1 MSTIDE
7 IQNFL
12 NIEIGE
18 RWLRDGKKKPNK
30 NKYYWYEGQYYIVQ
44 LTQNKFMI
52 CEDCNKTRRLLR
64 LYSWRFDHGYAYTS
78 NTNGKT
84 TAWHQLFLTYED
96 TLVAD
101 HINRFKY
108 DNRSDNLRIVSLS
121 VNSRNTTK
129 RKDNESGIKGISR
142 DIKGRY
148 MYWRVDIVNNEG
160 VQLSKRFS
168 IDKLGEDRAKQL
180 AIEQRRLWEQE
191 YGYIGD

>member
-1 MSTIDE
+1 M
-7 IQNFL
+7 
-12 NIEIGE
+12 
-18 RWLRDGKKKPNK
+18 
-30 NKYYWYEGQYYIVQ
+30 
-44 LTQNKFMI
+44 
-52 CEDCNKTRRLLR
+52 
-64 LYSWRFDHGYAYTS
+64 
-78 NTNGKT
+78 
-84 TAWHQLFLTYED
+84 
-96 TLVAD
+96 
-101 HINRFKY
+101 
-108 DNRSDNLRIVSLS
+108 SLS